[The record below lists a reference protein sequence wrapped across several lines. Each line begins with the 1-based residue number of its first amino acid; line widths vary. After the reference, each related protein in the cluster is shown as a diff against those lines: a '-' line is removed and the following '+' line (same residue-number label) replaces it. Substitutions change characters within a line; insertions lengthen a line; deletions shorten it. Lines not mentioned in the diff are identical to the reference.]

1 MMDLTRFNPFWAPAR
16 RRRSRDWWDNLF
28 EGALE
33 PWFRETEGFGDE
45 RFVPAVDIREAD
57 DKYLIEAELPG
68 IKKEDVHIEVKDGVL
83 TIRGERKHEEE
94 KKEENYT
101 RIERAYGQFQRSF
114 TLPVN
119 VEEDKIDASYNDGI
133 LTVELPKG
141 EKAKPKQIEVKAK

>member
-1 MMDLTRFNPFWAPAR
+1 MDLMRFNPFWAQTR
-16 RRRSRDWWDNLF
+16 RRRGRDWWDSLF
-28 EGALE
+28 ENALE
-33 PWFRETEGFGDE
+33 PWFRETEPFGDE
-45 RFVPAVDIREAD
+45 RFVPAVDIKETD

-83 TIRGERKHEEE
+83 TLRGERKHEEE
-94 KKEENYT
+94 KSEGNYT

-119 VEEDKIDASYNDGI
+119 VEEDKISASYKDGVLAI
-133 LTVELPKG
+133 ELPKG

>member
-1 MMDLTRFNPFWAPAR
+1 MDLARFNPLWAPTR
-16 RRRSRDWWDNLF
+16 RRRGRDWWDSFF
-28 EGALE
+28 ESALE
-33 PWFRETEGFGDE
+33 PWFRESEGFGDE
-45 RFVPAVDIREAD
+45 RFVPAVDIRETD

-94 KKEENYT
+94 KKEGNYT
-101 RIERAYGQFQRSF
+101 RIERAYGQFQRTF

-119 VEEDKIDASYNDGI
+119 VEEEKIDAAFKDGI

-141 EKAKPKQIEVKAK
+141 EKAKPKQIEIKTK